1 MSNRNRTMAD
11 KKTKKG
17 VKGKADK
24 DSADSNP
31 LLHIEDKKGF
41 RLECGNLLQNNS
53 MLTFPE
59 YDTFDIKKD
68 KEHFDMSKLNRNSSI
83 IITLRYYE
91 YVCVVTFDFEYIIP
105 IMESGLI
112 AKDVFDM
119 MKHCLKNKMMLL
131 APSWETVFEPDFCYN
146 GYIKY

>member
-1 MSNRNRTMAD
+1 MAE
-11 KKTKKG
+11 KKAKKG
-17 VKGKADK
+17 TKGKADK
-24 DSADSNP
+24 DSAETNP

-41 RLECGNLLQNNS
+41 RMECGNLLMDND
-53 MLTFPE
+53 MLIFNGYE
-59 YDTFDIKKD
+59 SFDIKKD
-68 KEHFDMSKLNRNSSI
+68 KEHFDMSKLNRDSNI
-83 IITLRYYE
+83 IIALRYYE
-91 YVCVVTFDFEYIIP
+91 YVCKVYFDFEYIIP

-112 AKDVFDM
+112 AKDVFEM